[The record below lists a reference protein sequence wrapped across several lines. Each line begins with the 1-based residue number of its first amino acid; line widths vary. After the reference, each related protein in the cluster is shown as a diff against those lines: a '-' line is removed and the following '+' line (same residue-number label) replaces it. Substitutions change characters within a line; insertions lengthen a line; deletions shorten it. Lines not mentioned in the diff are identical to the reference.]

1 MREEIKNLKL
11 RLAAADI
18 DLDPNLCQGNLK
30 NLIQPPTKENF
41 EDFFTIA
48 HETAVVD
55 NQVKS
60 FRSFLQTI
68 TGGSGDRKKS
78 PVSKSRSSSKTRS
91 AVIGSSTSSS
101 STMSSS
107 FVPVSKQLKKVGVFR
122 LIQVI
127 LLSK

>member
-101 STMSSS
+101 S

-127 LLSK
+127 LFSKKLS